1 MTAAASDARAAL
13 SALIRRLERATRRVC
28 RGGDGEAEHDV
39 RVATR
44 RIGALL
50 QVWRGALDDRLR
62 RKVRRELKTLRRD
75 LAETRDLQVL
85 AAALRQR
92 RDPAPIAEAIATWS
106 RAVEEALTRLKASA
120 ARRCSPAR
128 LAKLRR
134 DLRRVAASLPNDFAA
149 TAERTARDVLARRRK
164 RAIKALA
171 AAAQLPAMNA
181 ESGARRLHRARLR
194 VKSWRYAEEL
204 VGSDSEARRAA
215 MLQERLGTIH
225 DAYALRAKATA
236 RGGLDPLVRRLDAEI
251 QRGWDD
257 FRADPVGARATAA
270 AEEDDLSGTI
280 FSGSRRTRAAPRRPR
295 STPSRSIR
303 TRASSSRSSRST
315 RRRAAQSSSP
325 APRRASTR
333 RIVRPPRRVT
343 RTERTS

>member
-13 SALIRRLERATRRVC
+13 STLIRRLERTTRRVC
-28 RGGDGEAEHDV
+28 RGGDDEAIHDV

-44 RIGALL
+44 RLATLL

-62 RKVRRELKTLRRD
+62 RKVRRELKEVRRD
-75 LAETRDLQVL
+75 LAESRDLQVL
-85 AAALRQR
+85 AAALRNR
-92 RDPAPIAEAIATWS
+92 RDQEPIAEAVAAWS
-106 RAVEEALTRLKASA
+106 RAVEEELARRKATT
-120 ARRCSPAR
+120 ARRCAPAR
-128 LAKLRR
+128 VAKLRS
-134 DLRRVAASLPNDFAA
+134 DLRRVAASFSNDLDAA
-149 TAERTARDVLARRRK
+149 AERTARDVLARRRK

-171 AAAQLPAMNA
+171 AAAQLPAVND
-181 ESGARRLHRARLR
+181 EGGARRLHRARLR

-215 MLQERLGTIH
+215 ALQERLGAIH

-236 RGGLDPLVRRLDAEI
+236 RGGLDPLVRHLDAEI

-257 FRADPVGARATAA
+257 LRADPVGARATAA
-270 AEEDDLSGTI
+270 EEADGNGTMV
-280 FSGSRRTRAAPRRPR
+280 SGSRRPRAAVRRPR
-295 STPSRSIR
+295 SAASRSIR

-315 RRRAAQSSSP
+315 RRPAAQSSSP
-325 APRRASTR
+325 APRRASSR
-333 RIVRPPRRVT
+333 RTVRPARRVT

>member
-1 MTAAASDARAAL
+1 MTAAASDASAAL
-13 SALIRRLERATRRVC
+13 STLIRRLERTTRRVC
-28 RGGDGEAEHDV
+28 SGGDDEAVHDV

-44 RIGALL
+44 RLSTLL

-62 RKVRRELKTLRRD
+62 RKVRRELKALRRD
-75 LAETRDLQVL
+75 LGETRDLQVL
-85 AAALRQR
+85 AAALQNRHDQE
-92 RDPAPIAEAIATWS
+92 PIVEAVAAWS
-106 RAVEEALTRLKASA
+106 RAVEEAL
-120 ARRCSPAR
+120 ARRKAATGWRCAPAR

-134 DLRRVAASLPNDFAA
+134 DLRRVAASLRNELDAA
-149 TAERTARDVLARRRK
+149 VQRIARDVLARRRK

-171 AAAQLPAMNA
+171 ATAERPAANDERIA
-181 ESGARRLHRARLR
+181 ERLHRARLR

-215 MLQERLGTIH
+215 ALQERLGTIH
-225 DAYALRAKATA
+225 DAYALRTKATA
-236 RGGLDPLVRRLDAEI
+236 RGGLDPLVRQLDVEI

-257 FRADPVGARATAA
+257 FRADPVGALATAA
-270 AEEDDLSGTI
+270 EEEDDLSGRI
-280 FSGSRRTRAAPRRPR
+280 FSGSPRPRAAPRRPR
-295 STPSRSIR
+295 SAASRSIR

-333 RIVRPPRRVT
+333 KIARPPRRVT